1 MTSEIRTNS
10 LKSRAGLS
18 TVTMTDSGPMFSGIT
33 TFVDNSGFTFGVGGG
48 TSIFTPATNVLTF
61 GTNNTEKIRIDAN
74 GNANITG
81 VTTAANFKT
90 GVSNLHDVGLTLSG
104 GQIDVGSNIKI
115 GTAGV
120 VTATS
125 FVGDGSNLTGI
136 TGTTIN
142 NNANNRVITGS
153 GTANTLE
160 AESTLTFNGTELEI
174 QPASAAPALF
184 IGDSNRSGAGQG
196 LVHFRG
202 NWNGTTVAR
211 ITIDT
216 GGDTTN
222 KDDGIIRFDTSSTGS
237 LVERVRITSDGHF
250 GIGDTTPAEI
260 LTIRDATPRIRLED
274 SDTTNAACQFV
285 GDNASVL
292 IQADTAGVVSNST
305 ISFAIDGGEVSR
317 FDSSGRLHIKTT
329 TNRLGEAL
337 HVLGNGIVT
346 SSAENTNMM
355 LFGTFGGSDALIGSF
370 NSIPLIFRTANTE
383 RLRIDTNG
391 RIGSQHNLSGTSDY
405 NRLMLHN
412 PHSGSC
418 WMQMTS
424 TASGST
430 PNTDGLSIGLNTSN
444 IAHFWLRENAEMH
457 FATNNSLRWRITSS
471 GDIYPQ
477 GNYKI
482 GLNSNTAFRMAEVN
496 SNKFVH
502 RYGNSGS
509 ATNNQQEAI
518 WYGGGIT
525 VMHDNATLS
534 TTNYTWG
541 LTGHRGYPLFRIKNG
556 SGAAIYAESGGI
568 SSGSDYRMKENIEEI
583 TNGIETVKK
592 LKPSKYN
599 IRKSFNPLDDG
610 KKHHGFIAHEVQ
622 EAIPDIGNIV
632 SGTKDGMEEV
642 FYGVEEDDVIPEGKK
657 AGDSTGT
664 FTDNPDMQGID
675 YGHMTPVLAAAIKE
689 LITKVETLEQDNI
702 ALRAR
707 VTNLEGN

>member
-1 MTSEIRTNS
+1 MASEIRANS
-10 LKSRAGLS
+10 ITSRAGLS

-48 TSIFTPATNVLTF
+48 TSIFTPATNILTL
-61 GTNNTEKIRIDAN
+61 GTNNTEKVRIDAN

-104 GQIDVGSNIKI
+104 GQIDVGSNIKL

-120 VTATS
+120 ITATT
-125 FVGDGSNLTGI
+125 FHGSGANLTGI
-136 TGTTIN
+136 DSTQIVTG
-142 NNANNRVITGS
+142 
-153 GTANTLE
+153 NT
-160 AESTLTFNGTELEI
+160 SV
-174 QPASAAPALF
+174 Q
-184 IGDSNRSGAGQG
+184 
-196 LVHFRG
+196 
-202 NWNGTTVAR
+202 TV
-211 ITIDT
+211 DT
-216 GGDTTN
+216 G
-222 KDDGIIRFDTSSTGS
+222 
-237 LVERVRITSDGHF
+237 SDGH
-250 GIGDTTPAEI
+250 IKATTE
-260 LTIRDATPRIRLED
+260 
-274 SDTTNAACQFV
+274 
-285 GDNASVL
+285 G
-292 IQADTAGVVSNST
+292 
-305 ISFAIDGGEVSR
+305 
-317 FDSSGRLHIKTT
+317 
-329 TNRLGEAL
+329 
-337 HVLGNGIVT
+337 
-346 SSAENTNMM
+346 
-355 LFGTFGGSDALIGSF
+355 
-370 NSIPLIFRTANTE
+370 TE
-383 RLRIDTNG
+383 RLRIAADGSVGIGTNNPTTELQVNAASNECTISLYNG
-391 RIGSQHNLSGTSDY
+391 GTKKGALQAQNSFGTILYSYDNEPLKFSVASGTSFSEKLRITSAGVVDVTGSIIVDDAGGGTGLSMNGVSGQTCGVVRQRDDVQHAIIFRGSSNADGSTITGGNTMEY
-405 NRLMLHN
+405 REYGDHVFKTGAGNQGERLRITQAGNIGVAGATGTDFSLLDGMVINTANGSAGLLINSSSSSHN
-412 PHSGSC
+412 AYLGFSYGSGSS
-418 WMQMTS
+418 TS
-424 TASGST
+424 HNDQYSAY
-430 PNTDGLSIGLNTSN
+430 IGRVGDDTLV
-444 IAHFWLRENAEMH
+444 FG
-457 FATNNSLRWRITSS
+457 TNNSIRWRITSS

-482 GLNSNTAFRMAEVN
+482 GLNSNTAFRMDEVN

-534 TTNYTWG
+534 TSSYTWG
-541 LTGHRGYPLFRIKNG
+541 LTGHRGYTLFRVKNS
-556 SGAAIYAESGGI
+556 SGQAIYAESGSI
-568 SSGSDYRMKENIEEI
+568 SSGSDYRMKENIVEI

-592 LKPSKYN
+592 LKPSIFN

-632 SGTKDGMEEV
+632 SGVKDGMQEV

-664 FTDNPDMQGID
+664 FTDKPDYQGID

-702 ALRAR
+702 ALREKVETLEQENIALRAR